1 MKVETV
7 QVVVTRK
14 TPTLGLTA
22 KSFLS
27 ADATET
33 TSAVGVLRL
42 LTVEESRKR
51 ELPRFR

>member
-1 MKVETV
+1 MKTETI

-14 TPTLGLTA
+14 TPTLDLTA

-27 ADATET
+27 ADATEP
-33 TSAVGVLRL
+33 TSTVGVLRL

-51 ELPRFR
+51 ELPRPR